1 MIKAKTYSKYLVK
14 RKPGSK
20 EVMLKPDGSPELGDL
35 IKNNIRIT
43 ESKAEI
49 LNSGWDNKELYVTFY
64 YVEQKVEKQ
73 EVKQEEKQEDKKPG
87 RPSIKKED

>member
-1 MIKAKTYSKYLVK
+1 MNKAKTYSKYVVK

-20 EVMLKPDGSPELGDL
+20 EVILNTDGTPALGDL
-35 IKNNIRIT
+35 IKDNVRIT

-49 LNSGWDNKELYVTFY
+49 LNSGWNNKELYVTFY
-64 YVEQKVEKQ
+64 YVEQKEEKQ
-73 EVKQEEKQEDKKPG
+73 EVKQEEKQEVKKPG